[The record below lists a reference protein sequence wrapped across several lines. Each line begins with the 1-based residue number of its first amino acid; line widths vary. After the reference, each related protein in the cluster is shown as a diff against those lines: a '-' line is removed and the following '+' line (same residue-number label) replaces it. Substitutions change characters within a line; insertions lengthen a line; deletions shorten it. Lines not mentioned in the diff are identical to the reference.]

1 MDKKLDIRDDEL
13 IDLGAVTEVTKGTD
27 IVGFPDDDLGVKL
40 SGGLGVE

>member
-1 MDKKLDIRDDEL
+1 MDKELIYRDDEL

-27 IVGFPDDDLGVKL
+27 IVGFPDDDQGVKL